1 MSFTLFRPVRSR
13 GARTLRALV
22 VVLAVG
28 VAGALGYGAYV
39 FSRLAPIGSAYAAK
53 VLCSGVFVSGR
64 AAEAVIRED
73 ILEDTHPLMRFVQPS
88 VDMSR
93 HVTSATF
100 FGMARREAAY
110 RPGLGCTIAIGLP
123 AAELAQSPGPDM
135 PPAADDDLPLAAPG
149 PGVDGGKL
157 NAALD
162 WAFSEPD
169 PDKRRRTRAVVVMHE
184 GSVIAQ
190 RYAPGFSA
198 DTPMQGW
205 SMTKCVTG
213 ALVGVLVQD
222 GMLAIDG
229 DALLPEWRAPGDT
242 RAQITLDQLLRMTSG
257 LQFQESYS
265 GPIEDVLEM
274 LFATADAASF
284 AAAKPLDA
292 PPGTRWQYSSGTT
305 NILSRL
311 IRDALGGSEQDYLAF
326 PRRALFDRIGMR
338 HAVIE
343 SDASGGLVGSSFMY
357 ATPYDWARFGQ
368 LLLQDGSWK
377 DQRILPQGWV
387 RYMATLTPLSTRKNF
402 GAHLWVKVPPPYNSV
417 APNPPAL
424 PSDAYHAVGY
434 EGQFVSVIPSRNLV
448 VVRLGLSRRDHSW
461 DQEVFLSRLL
471 EAFPG

>member
-1 MSFTLFRPVRSR
+1 MSFTLFRP
-13 GARTLRALV
+13 ARPRRRRALRV
-22 VVLAVG
+22 FLVVLAVG
-28 VAGALGYGAYV
+28 ITGALGYGGYV
-39 FSRLAPIGSAYAAK
+39 LSRLAPIGSAYAAK

-64 AAEAVIRED
+64 TAEAVIHED
-73 ILEDTHPLMRFVQPS
+73 IREDTHPLMRYIRLS
-88 VDMSR
+88 VDMGR

-100 FGMARREAAY
+100 LGMARREAAY

-123 AAELAQSPGPDM
+123 VDDLVQSPGADT
-135 PPAADDDLPLAAPG
+135 PPSADDDLPPAAPG
-149 PGVDGGKL
+149 PIVDGEKL

-169 PDKRRRTRAVVVMHE
+169 PDKRRRTRAVVVVHE
-184 GSVIAQ
+184 GRVIAQ
-190 RYAPGFSA
+190 RYASGFSA

-213 ALVGVLVQD
+213 ALIGVLVQD
-222 GMLAIDG
+222 GKLAIDR
-229 DALLPEWRAPGDT
+229 DALLPEWRAPGDA

-257 LQFQESYS
+257 LRFRESYS
-265 GPIEDVLEM
+265 GPLEDVLEM

-311 IRDALGGSEQDYLAF
+311 IRDTVGGSERDYLTF

-357 ATPYDWARFGQ
+357 ATPFDWARFGQ

-377 DQRILPQGWV
+377 GQRILAQGWV

-424 PSDAYHAVGY
+424 PSEAYHAVGY

-461 DQEVFLSRLL
+461 DQEEFLSRVL